1 MTLTDKSNR
10 SIKAIKTIV
19 KSSITSSSTTAT
31 TRTSTT
37 KTSSSTRIKAL
48 FTHEP
53 EEIERKTE
61 LNIIQTSET
70 ITTEDVDTDVN
81 NIEQHC
87 VLIPSYGFRR
97 INEQG
102 KEEWCIKVRGW
113 GYAKNQSRKRRI
125 LLGVARRIVGV
136 ANDLEKS
143 RILEDRFGMFLTK
156 NLKNQRYNIKVVG
169 IAHPLHMEL
178 YFDLRGDNEIDEDE
192 GDEGDGGDEGDEGEK
207 EKKETKDGY
216 ESEKSETDIPVEVVD
231 RWAMESHET
240 NVRLL
245 KLLVEPQGV
254 DHSDKAYYG
263 FANLIDKEGISVI
276 SDIDDTIKCTGIT
289 SGPRTVLSNT
299 FLNELKEVDGM
310 ADVYKEWYD
319 KGAAIHYVSNSP
331 WQLFPMLRKFFH
343 NKKFPPG
350 SAHLKFYDDLM
361 KTLLLEGRGE
371 SKRNYIEEILNDFP
385 KRKFILVGDS
395 EISTPRSFGDVKK
408 NGSNSSSN
416 GSEASYIEDTG
427 GYFSGNLEM
436 YSSSSPV
443 ITPITPMTPIIPD
456 KSSSSSSSSVA
467 AATSLQQFMEK
478 VKQYGQIAP
487 FTLFQDSKEL
497 RENEDV
503 NRTFREYS
511 NEK

>member
-156 NLKNQRYNIKVVG
+156 NLKNQRYNIK
-169 IAHPLHMEL
+169 
-178 YFDLRGDNEIDEDE
+178 
-192 GDEGDGGDEGDEGEK
+192 K